1 MAVSDGI
8 GTLRE
13 GPLHAAIKDLLARPG
28 DRAEVRVE
36 RFHIDLV
43 RADGELVEVQTGGF
57 APLGKKLD
65 ALLDEHRMRVVFPI
79 PALRR
84 ILRVDEQ
91 GEVVSVRR
99 SARKG
104 TPLDLFDRLVS
115 WPTLLA
121 HPNLTIELLLCDE
134 DHVRGPEAGR
144 SRSGRRSRDP
154 GERRLNDVIERVEVA
169 TAEDALALIA
179 PDAVATPFTTRQ
191 FGERVGVPRVL
202 ATRII
207 YCLRALDLV
216 IQDGREDRAPVYRLA
231 D

>member
-1 MAVSDGI
+1 
-8 GTLRE
+8 
-13 GPLHAAIKDLLARPG
+13 
-28 DRAEVRVE
+28 
-36 RFHIDLV
+36 
-43 RADGELVEVQTGGF
+43 
-57 APLGKKLD
+57 
-65 ALLDEHRMRVVFPI
+65 MRVVFPI

-84 ILRVDEQ
+84 IVRVDDQ

-115 WPTLLA
+115 WPTLVA

-144 SRSGRRSRDP
+144 SRSGRRTRDP
-154 GERRLNDVIERVEVA
+154 GQRRLNAVIERIA
-169 TAEDALALIA
+169 LQTPADALALLPVEA
-179 PDAVATPFTTRQ
+179 LSAPFTTRQ
-191 FGERVGVPRVL
+191 LAAQLGTTRIL

-216 IQDGREDRAPVYRLA
+216 VKDGADGRAPLYKLA
-231 D
+231 A

>member
-1 MAVSDGI
+1 
-8 GTLRE
+8 
-13 GPLHAAIKDLLARPG
+13 
-28 DRAEVRVE
+28 
-36 RFHIDLV
+36 
-43 RADGELVEVQTGGF
+43 
-57 APLGKKLD
+57 
-65 ALLDEHRMRVVFPI
+65 MRVVFPI

-84 ILRVDEQ
+84 IVRVDEQ

-154 GERRLNDVIERVEVA
+154 GERRLNDVIERVEVT